1 MAKIVL
7 KNEFRPLAQNLVLI
21 PGGPGLG
28 PVSFEPLASF
38 IKNINVFFYY
48 PTGTYGDQAEK
59 LLSYEEQIEELSI
72 EVEKLE
78 NVYLCGHS
86 FGGIQAVDLALRI
99 SSKIE
104 GIICIASPFSS
115 EAFKEVEINGSKNK
129 TLEQIKMDDVFMND
143 PSNENYKRWFAS
155 YAHLYFSSSNV
166 VKGHNMLLDDS
177 VSVQNYLGARADSAL
192 KEHLLMDIKKS
203 SIRRLF
209 VTGEHDRLLPV
220 EVLRE
225 DSLLGDFMFK
235 VVKNAGHFVHFD
247 QAEDTSVLIEEFI
260 IN

>member
-1 MAKIVL
+1 MAKIEL
-7 KNEFRPLAQNLVLI
+7 KNEFRPFAPNLILI

-28 PVSFEPLASF
+28 PVSFGPLATL

-48 PTGTYGDQAEK
+48 PTGTYGDHADK
-59 LLSYEEQIEELSI
+59 LISYEEQIEELKI
-72 EVEKLE
+72 EVENLD

-99 SSKIE
+99 SPRVK

-115 EAFKEVEINGSKNK
+115 EAFKEVERNGSKNK
-129 TLEQIKMDDVFMND
+129 TLEQIKMDDVFVND

-166 VKGHNMLLDDS
+166 VQGHNMLLDDS
-177 VSVQNYLGARADSAL
+177 VNVKNYLGARAAAAL
-192 KEHLLMDIKKS
+192 KEQLLMEIKKS

-209 VTGEHDRLLPV
+209 VTGEKDRLLPV
-220 EVLRE
+220 EILRE
-225 DSLLGDFMFK
+225 ESSLGGFMFK
-235 VVKNAGHFVHFD
+235 VIKDAGHFVHFD
-247 QAEDTSVLIEEFI
+247 QAENTSALIEEFV

>member
-1 MAKIVL
+1 MAKIEL
-7 KNEFRPLAQNLVLI
+7 KNKFRPLAQNLVLI

-48 PTGTYGDQAEK
+48 PTGTYGDQAKK
-59 LLSYEEQIEELSI
+59 LLSYEEQIEELNI

-99 SSKIE
+99 SPKIK

-115 EAFKEVEINGSKNK
+115 EAFKEVEVNGSKSK
-129 TLEQIKMDDVFMND
+129 TLDQIKMDDVFMND
-143 PSNENYKRWFAS
+143 PSDENYKRWFAS
-155 YAHLYFSSSNV
+155 YSHLYFSLSNV
-166 VKGHNMLLDDS
+166 ENGRNMLLEDS
-177 VSVQNYLGARADSAL
+177 VNTKNYLGARNEANL
-192 KEHLLMDIKKS
+192 KEHLLKDIQKT
-203 SIRRLF
+203 SIKRIF
-209 VTGEHDRLLPV
+209 ISGNEDRLLPV
-220 EVLRE
+220 EILRG
-225 DSLLGDFMFK
+225 DSLLGGFVFK
-235 VVKNAGHFVHFD
+235 VIEDAGHFVHFD
-247 QAEDTSVLIEEFI
+247 QAENTSALIEEFV